1 MRLRV
6 AATVL
11 AVAMAGLVA
20 ATPVMAKSKTHHQ
33 MTAKTARADYLKDVA
48 PVNTALSAFV
58 AAAHGWTGDT
68 TAAQAE
74 VSAQP
79 LVAAVKKF
87 QVKLEDSNW
96 PKSNDRTA
104 ADSLAVAAGGLNASL
119 ETLSTVNFLNDEE
132 WLQSFDSAENT
143 LGVAANVMRHALGLL
158 PAS

>member
-11 AVAMAGLVA
+11 ALAMAGLVA
-20 ATPVMAKSKTHHQ
+20 ATPVVAKSKAHQ
-33 MTAKTARADYLKDVA
+33 MTAKTAQADYLKDVA
-48 PVNTALSAFV
+48 PVNTALSEFV
-58 AAAHGWTGDT
+58 AAAHWWTGDT